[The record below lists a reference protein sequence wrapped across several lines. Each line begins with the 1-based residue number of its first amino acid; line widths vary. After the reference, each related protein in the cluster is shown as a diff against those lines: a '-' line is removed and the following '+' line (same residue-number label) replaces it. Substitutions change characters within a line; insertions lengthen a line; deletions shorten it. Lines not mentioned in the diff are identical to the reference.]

1 MMYHTKICSTDI
13 EPVYFKKL
21 INIWQRAGSQPVC
34 VCVCVCVYVLL
45 LFTEVTLMNN
55 DWPLI
60 KDHLDV
66 SEDDA

>member
-1 MMYHTKICSTDI
+1 M
-13 EPVYFKKL
+13 
-21 INIWQRAGSQPVC
+21 
-34 VCVCVCVYVLL
+34 CVYVLL

-55 DWPLI
+55 DWTLI